1 MNKLKE
7 HRFCLDT
14 EEAKK
19 LIDLLK
25 FYDKNLVWH
34 KSQNARWRNINF
46 IPYDRAEL
54 SGVIPGV
61 TVQIEFKFNKR
72 VKESSKLVLTLF
84 SLKIQEKL
92 RAYQLEV
99 SDEGKVSS
107 HDGVNFIKGCHE
119 HIGKETLKIHP
130 KYTAEEIYEWFSLF
144 CDKINLEFKGEPL
157 TLPRE

>member
-84 SLKIQEKL
+84 SLKNRKSLELINWKYLMKGKL
-92 RAYQLEV
+92 V
-99 SDEGKVSS
+99 HTMV
-107 HDGVNFIKGCHE
+107 
-119 HIGKETLKIHP
+119 
-130 KYTAEEIYEWFSLF
+130 
-144 CDKINLEFKGEPL
+144 
-157 TLPRE
+157 